1 MADIT
6 WSLKADFDLSGSYET
21 DLTGY
26 VEKPGSGISITRGMG
41 ANGVY
46 RVSQM
51 AVTLSN
57 KDGTF
62 TPDNSASTL
71 YGKLRPGVPI
81 QLTATHSAVTYTLW
95 TGYIQSFKP
104 SWRAGQVPMCAIQ
117 CYDIAKWIADFRP
130 VNVTAST
137 SRDTDGALT
146 AIATAIGFSAGDLN
160 FDDGVQNL
168 PLHFASGQSGM
179 EAMLDAVR
187 SEMGGLLWVQADGK
201 LRFEA
206 RNSRLGTTVDDTWGD
221 GTTIYPYAID
231 YDLND
236 SDLITTASVQAT
248 IFSNGQADDTI
259 FVFSRGMDT
268 RGGADS
274 LAIAAGTFYE
284 AEFDFGV
291 VPTSITAAVAVTDY
305 LGNSAIDGTGTDKT
319 SALTV
324 TVTDLGGRGRIKIAN
339 SDAAT
344 VYVTKLRLR
353 GQRQAFAYQSPT
365 FTVTKSWP
373 LAKADSGVSLRVPFA
388 DDSQTTRDYAMHL
401 CRIYRWPYPRIT
413 LSLYADDDTSKVAL
427 LGVELGDLVKFKDTA
442 VGVNFAANQKAGA
455 SLDDWYYVESIR
467 HNVPPDWAG
476 KAFQCQVTLI
486 PSYLYRNL
494 DAIAYD
500 LFTRADA
507 TGALGTSLSGDAWAN
522 DSGFNIV
529 SNAARANT
537 DTLSMANVTVGAAVA
552 DMVVEVSLAAI
563 GTGDEVGVV
572 FRYTDAN
579 NQYRAYVDK
588 GDNKVHLEKNVA
600 GVVTELSAPAYTVG
614 TTAEMRVII
623 QGTRIRVWVDGK
635 LYIDT
640 TDSALAT
647 GTKAGLFARNAS
659 GTSTFDD
666 FYSEGL

>member
-6 WSLKADFDLSGSYET
+6 WTLQADFDLSGSYET

-46 RVSQM
+46 NVSQM
-51 AVTLSN
+51 GVVLSN

-104 SWRAGQVPMCAIQ
+104 TWRAGAVPMCAIQ

-146 AIATAIGFSAGDLN
+146 AIATAVGLSAGDLN

-168 PLHFASGQSGM
+168 PLHYVSAQAGM
-179 EAMLDAVR
+179 EAMLDAMR
-187 SEMGGLLWVQADGK
+187 SEMGGFLWVQTDGK

-206 RNSRLGTTVDDTWGD
+206 RNSRLGVTPDDTWGD
-221 GTTIYPYAID
+221 STTIYPVSID

-236 SDLITTASVQAT
+236 QDLITTASVQAT
-248 IFSNGQADDTI
+248 IFTAGQADDEILRFT
-259 FVFSRGMDT
+259 RGMDT

-274 LAIAAGTFYE
+274 LSIAAGTYYE
-284 AEFDFGV
+284 AEFDYGV
-291 VPTSITAAVAVTDY
+291 VATSVTSPVAVTDY

-324 TVTDLGGRGRIKIAN
+324 TVTDLGGRVRIKIAN

-344 VYVTKLRLR
+344 VYVTKFRLR
-353 GQRQAFAYQSPT
+353 GQRQAFSFQSPT

-373 LAKADSGVSLRVPFA
+373 LAKADQGVQLRVPFA
-388 DDSQTTRDYAMHL
+388 DDQQALRDYAVQL
-401 CRIYRWPYPRIT
+401 CRTYRYPYPRIT
-413 LSLYADDDTSKVAL
+413 MQFLADDDTAKVAL
-427 LGVELGDLVKFKDTA
+427 LSADIGQLVRYTDTA
-442 VGVNFAANQKAGA
+442 VGVNFTGNQKAGA
-455 SLDDWYYVESIR
+455 YLDDWFYIEAIKTD
-467 HNVPPDWAG
+467 VPPDWAG
-476 KAFQCQVTLI
+476 NLFSCSVTLI
-486 PSYLYRNL
+486 PSYIYRNL

-500 LFTRADA
+500 SFTRSNA
-507 TGALGTSLSGDAWAN
+507 TGDLGTALSGHVWAD
-522 DSGFNIV
+522 DSGFNIA
-529 SNAARANT
+529 SNAAVP
-537 DTLSMANVTVGAAVA
+537 NVTTVQTPNINLGVTDGVA
-552 DMVVEVSLAAI
+552 EVSLA
-563 GTGDEVGVV
+563 G
-572 FRYTDAN
+572 
-579 NQYRAYVDK
+579 
-588 GDNKVHLEKNVA
+588 
-600 GVVTELSAPAYTVG
+600 
-614 TTAEMRVII
+614 M
-623 QGTRIRVWVDGK
+623 
-635 LYIDT
+635 
-640 TDSALAT
+640 
-647 GTKAGLFARNAS
+647 AS
-659 GTSTFDD
+659 
-666 FYSEGL
+666 